1 MPMPEFKPYP
11 LELIYPEF
19 NSSLTDLVIE
29 LDYLRKKEVTV
40 TSHPE
45 IFSQLKH
52 IFHTLESIGSAR
64 IEGNNTTIAEYIE
77 TKIEEGGP
85 RTPNI
90 QEIFNM
96 ENTMTFIE
104 EVIDEATIDRTLV
117 SEIHKRI
124 VDGLPFPSNGEGD
137 MYPGKYRQE
146 EVSIGRS
153 AHLPPPPWDVNKYMD
168 ELLKFIQADDP
179 PKYDLLKSAI
189 THHRFV
195 WIHPFTNGNGRVV
208 RMLTYAMLIKQGFR
222 VNAGRIIN
230 PSAVFCSDRNLYYQ
244 YLSKADKGKEEGILD
259 WCRYVLKGL
268 KEEIEKVDRLANIS
282 YLSDKILVPAIDYSA
297 KRKFIT
303 NLDARMLKVAAEKQ
317 EVQASDFKN
326 IFKGKLP
333 QEVSRQIK
341 RLREMK
347 MLAPVEEKTRK
358 YILKFNNNYLLRG
371 IIYAMDQEGL
381 LPVRDE

>member
-11 LELIYPEF
+11 LELVYPDF
-19 NSSLTDLVIE
+19 DSPLTDLVIE

-45 IFSQLKH
+45 IFNQLKH

-104 EVIDEATIDRTLV
+104 EVVDEATIDRTLV

-124 VDGLPFPSNGEGD
+124 VDGLPFPPNGEGD

-168 ELLKFIQADDP
+168 ELFEFIKADDP

-208 RMLTYAMLIKQGFR
+208 RMLIYAMLIKQGFR
-222 VNAGRIIN
+222 VNVGRIIN
-230 PSAVFCSDRNLYYQ
+230 PTAVFCSDRNRYYQ
-244 YLSKADKGKEEGILD
+244 YLSKADTGNEEGILE
-259 WCRYVLKGL
+259 WCQYVLKGL

-303 NLDARMLKVAAEKQ
+303 GLDARMLKVAAEKQ
-317 EVQASDFKN
+317 EVHASDFKN

-347 MLAPVEEKTRK
+347 MLAPVEKNARK

-381 LPVRDE
+381 LPIRDE

>member
-11 LELIYPEF
+11 LELVYPDF
-19 NSSLTDLVIE
+19 DSPLTDLVIE

-45 IFSQLKH
+45 IFNQLKH

-104 EVIDEATIDRTLV
+104 EVIDEATIDRMLV

-124 VDGLPFPSNGEGD
+124 VKGLPLPPNGEGD

-153 AHLPPPPWDVNKYMD
+153 AHLPPPPWDMNKYMD
-168 ELLKFIQADDP
+168 ELFEFIKADVP

-195 WIHPFTNGNGRVV
+195 WIHPFTNGNGRAV

-222 VNAGRIIN
+222 VNVGRIIN
-230 PSAVFCSDRNLYYQ
+230 PTAVFCSDRNMYYK
-244 YLSKADKGKEEGILD
+244 YLSKADRGKEEGILD
-259 WCRYVLKGL
+259 WCKYVLKGL

-297 KRKFIT
+297 KKKFIT

-317 EVQASDFKN
+317 EVQAYDFKN

-341 RLREMK
+341 RLREIK
-347 MLAPVEEKTRK
+347 MLTPVEENARK